1 MDSACNKLF
10 AGSGF
15 ASYEDRR
22 IAWRDFGDTRE
33 DAFQSRRCS
42 NDLFKHRGFV
52 DFFTQSD
59 VLLSQSLLSLL
70 AILDV
75 SSCAIPSYDV
85 PSFIFDRNSAEKK
98 PQELAGGRPQPNF
111 KLMRRSLEKPVLSFS
126 KIEIT
131 IIWMNELSSRPFVA
145 PLVD

>member
-1 MDSACNKLF
+1 MYRACNQLF
-10 AGSGF
+10 ACACF
-15 ASYEDRR
+15 TRDEDRR
-22 IAWRDFGDTRE
+22 ITRCDFGDARE
-33 DAFQSRRCS
+33 NTFQSRRCS

-98 PQELAGGRPQPNF
+98 PAELAGGRPQPNF
-111 KLMRRSLEKPVLSFS
+111 KLMRRSL
-126 KIEIT
+126 
-131 IIWMNELSSRPFVA
+131 
-145 PLVD
+145 